1 MALVKRLVDADN
13 GLCAIAGMNMDSL
26 DTKRFAA
33 DLIAAWISHDLD
45 RILSHYGDDITLSS
59 AVVGEVTGSQ
69 TATLTGKSTIR
80 KYWHLGLA
88 WFPDLLFEL
97 INAFPGAR
105 SVVLPYRSVSNR
117 VATGFVRFNVEAK
130 ICEVHA
136 PDGAA
141 HGR

>member
-1 MALVKRLVDADN
+1 
-13 GLCAIAGMNMDSL
+13 
-26 DTKRFAA
+26 
-33 DLIAAWISHDLD
+33 
-45 RILSHYGDDITLSS
+45 
-59 AVVGEVTGSQ
+59 Q

-80 KYWHLGLA
+80 KYWHLGLV

-97 INAFPGAR
+97 INAFPGVR
-105 SVVLPYRSVSNR
+105 SVVLLYRSVSNR